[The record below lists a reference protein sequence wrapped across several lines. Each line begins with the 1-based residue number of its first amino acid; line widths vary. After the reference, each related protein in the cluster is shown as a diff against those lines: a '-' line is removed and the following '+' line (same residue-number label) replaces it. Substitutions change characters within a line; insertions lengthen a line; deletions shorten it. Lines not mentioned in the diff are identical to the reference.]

1 MRQRVDTPWRGGEGG
16 ALCFVGLAFA
26 GSAVQS
32 LEVCIIEGELRRLGQ
47 GNAPSKSLFASQPST
62 LNRVLASKCAYRADG
77 KGGLDSVPALLPHTE
92 TGGMNHLCRCGTK
105 NIYRESPC
113 VCSVTAPYL
122 TGSGSN
128 RSNVPVWTLPVP

>member
-32 LEVCIIEGELRRLGQ
+32 LAVCIIEGELRRLGQ

-92 TGGMNHLCRCGTK
+92 TGGITCADVVPR
-105 NIYRESPC
+105 IYIERVHACARSPPR
-113 VCSVTAPYL
+113 T
-122 TGSGSN
+122 
-128 RSNVPVWTLPVP
+128 